1 MEVKSNKLYDYRY
14 IENLD
19 ELKED
24 CEKLTLKELSKK
36 YNIKYNTL
44 VDRIYYQK
52 LSRFDSIRINK
63 IINVKGRKFYI
74 PISIDNKTKYL
85 TVKEYAKDL
94 GITEIC
100 VYKRIERGWTL
111 EMLEYQYKKNRIKI
125 NKS

>member
-1 MEVKSNKLYDYRY
+1 MELKNNKLYDYRY

-63 IINVKGRKFYI
+63 IINIKGRKISI
-74 PISIDNKTKYL
+74 PITINNKTKYL
-85 TVKEYAKDL
+85 TVKDYANDL
-94 GITEIC
+94 NITEIC
-100 VYKRIERGWTL
+100 VYKRIERGWSMK
-111 EMLEYQYKKNRIKI
+111 ELEYYYIKNKRV
-125 NKS
+125 

>member
-14 IENLD
+14 IENLE

-63 IINVKGRKFYI
+63 IINIKDRKFCI
-74 PISIDNKTKYL
+74 PITINNKTKYL

-94 GITEIC
+94 DITEIC
-100 VYKRIERGWTL
+100 VYKRIERGWSMK
-111 EMLEYQYKKNRIKI
+111 ELEYYYIKNKRG
-125 NKS
+125 